1 MEVSDILEERG
12 SRYGSFADNARDT
25 QLAYALFTRDEMP
38 KEIKEAIHMICHKLA
53 RVRHGDCM
61 YADNFVDI
69 AGYAELAARWIKDQN
84 IENPQGSVR
93 RI

>member
-1 MEVSDILEERG
+1 MTVSDILEQRG

-25 QLAYALFTRDEMP
+25 QLVYALFTHAEMP

-61 YADNFVDI
+61 HDDNFVDI
-69 AGYAELAARWIKDQN
+69 AGYATLAAEWIKERN
-84 IENPQGSVR
+84 ESA
-93 RI
+93 

>member
-1 MEVSDILEERG
+1 MTVSDILEERG

-25 QLAYALFTRDEMP
+25 QLVYALFTHPEMP

-69 AGYAELAARWIKDQN
+69 AGYATLAAEWIKEQN
-84 IENPQGSVR
+84 ESA
-93 RI
+93 